1 MKTIFRIV
9 VILVVAFLVGGLFYG
24 AVTATSSGTDQ
35 SSMPERSTDGEFP
48 PDGLRPEREDD
59 GAIQFPVDAVKNLV
73 IISVIAAIYLN
84 VGRLFGGKK
93 STANPPS

>member
-1 MKTIFRIV
+1 MKVIFKIL
-9 VILVVAFLVGGLFYG
+9 VILVVAVLVGGLFYS
-24 AVTATSSGTDQ
+24 AVTATSSGTNQ
-35 SSMPERSTDGEFP
+35 TSMSERPTDGDFP
-48 PDGLRPEREDD
+48 SDGVRPEREDD

-93 STANPPS
+93 SMANPPL